1 MNITKSYNLRFNR
14 ELIDNRTIDAVIGV
28 IFFII
33 ATALGAYVRI
43 PISGSPVPIT
53 LQTFFV
59 MLSGAF
65 MGRRL
70 GLYSQ
75 LGYLLLGAIG
85 LPIFQGLSCGM
96 AVLLGP
102 TGGYIVGFVF
112 AAYLIGRIL
121 ERRSSGIIPI
131 ILSFILGSLIIY
143 AFGTA
148 WLILLY
154 RVSVSNA
161 IVIGALPFVPGDI
174 VKILVAAMI
183 YSRVAKR
190 ARDIFPA

>member
-1 MNITKSYNLRFNR
+1 MSIAKSYNIGYNH
-14 ELIDNRTIDAVIGV
+14 ELINNRSINAAIGV

-43 PISGSPVPIT
+43 PINGSPVPIT

-59 MLSGAF
+59 ILSGAL
-65 MGRRL
+65 MGGRL

-75 LGYLLLGAIG
+75 LGYLLLGAAG

-102 TGGYIVGFVF
+102 TGGYIVGFIF
-112 AAYLIGRIL
+112 AAYFVGSIL
-121 ERRSSGIIPI
+121 ERRPFGIIPI

-143 AFGTA
+143 AFGIA

-154 RVSVSNA
+154 RVSVSSA
-161 IVIGALPFVPGDI
+161 VSIGVLPFVPGDI
-174 VKILVAAMI
+174 IKILAAAMI
-183 YSRVAKR
+183 YSRVSKR